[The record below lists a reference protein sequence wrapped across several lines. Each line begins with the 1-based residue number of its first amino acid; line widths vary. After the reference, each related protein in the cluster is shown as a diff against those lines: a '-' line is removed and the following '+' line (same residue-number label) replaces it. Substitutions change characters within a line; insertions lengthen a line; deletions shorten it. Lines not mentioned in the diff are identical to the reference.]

1 MKTER
6 EKIKMKKTAEKH
18 QFTPLN
24 TVIAK
29 KLKSEQFRKSFSEEI
44 SRLQLAHEI
53 KTLRQKQKMTQA
65 EVAAKTDMPQSV
77 SARIESGT
85 HSFSITTLH
94 KIARVF
100 NKHVGLV
107 GQTQNRR

>member
-1 MKTER
+1 
-6 EKIKMKKTAEKH
+6 MKKTAKKY
-18 QFTPLN
+18 QFTSLN
-24 TVIAK
+24 DVIAK
-29 KLKSEQFRKSFSEEI
+29 KLKNERFRQSFSEEI

-53 KTLRQKQKMTQA
+53 KTLRRRRNMTQA

-77 SARIESGT
+77 IARIESGT

-100 NKHVGLV
+100 DKHVGLV

>member
-1 MKTER
+1 M
-6 EKIKMKKTAEKH
+6 EKPKNRGKIVRKH
-18 QFTPLN
+18 QFISLD

-29 KLKSEQFRKSFSEEI
+29 KLKDKQFRKSFSEEI

-53 KTLRQKQKMTQA
+53 KTLRQRRKMTQA

-77 SARIESGT
+77 IARIESGT

-94 KIARVF
+94 KIARAF
-100 NKHVGLV
+100 NKQVGLV

>member
-1 MKTER
+1 
-6 EKIKMKKTAEKH
+6 MKKSPAKN

-29 KLKSEQFRKSFSEEI
+29 ELKNERFRKSFSEEM

-53 KTLRQKQKMTQA
+53 KTLRQRRKMTQA
-65 EVAAKTDMPQSV
+65 EVATKTDMPQSV
-77 SARIESGT
+77 IARIESGT
-85 HSFSITTLH
+85 HSFSIATLH
-94 KIARVF
+94 KIAQVF
-100 NKHVGLV
+100 DKHVGLV